1 MLIIDFF
8 LLIWYYYQR
17 IGESDLVNDTLVID
31 EANIEIAK
39 GICCSIDDEA
49 TRNRALANA
58 FAAKIAKDFFTNIDL
73 DIESGLHNIPAIL
86 NYLDISDIY
95 IKDNYLDVRVF
106 FEGDI
111 PSVPKSHYN
120 KGILPLAYMFIRVD
134 SSLSTGVVEGFLQPS
149 KIDFLA
155 ESEEYCKIQI
165 EDLIQFEELESIL
178 LTNKIEE
185 QINIDQDLEIK
196 LFEFLDENL
205 SSYETDTVI
214 RALLES
220 KTLRLKLIDMSKAQ
234 SIFNFASKVSK
245 DVEFDED
252 SLTLEDL
259 LNESEEQVKN
269 NPVTKFNN
277 DNHAKEEPVNEQLED
292 LFEASITNEE
302 LESNIVKVGN
312 RKKGIFLPIFLF
324 LIISSAVAY
333 FVYTNYFVN
342 VGYSSNQKEIES
354 KPARVEN
361 KNVVK
366 QKAQVAMP
374 VESIDN
380 KKDSSVNEIT
390 ENKNIENS
398 TASIP
403 MMEQNLGA
411 SITLTNLSVNW
422 EVPAS
427 YTSNTSVQ
435 RYLVKLGKIIQLNLK
450 TELLLLNKLPITNKI
465 VLELEFDKSVGKFKI
480 KNMVNSS
487 GEKNIDK
494 IIEQVVNTTLQLYI
508 KSNMKIFENM
518 TGNPS
523 LVIRL

>member
-1 MLIIDFF
+1 MN
-8 LLIWYYYQR
+8 
-17 IGESDLVNDTLVID
+17 GTLVID

-39 GICCSIDDEA
+39 GICCNIDDEA
-49 TRNRALANA
+49 TRNRALANI
-58 FAAKIAKDFFTNIDL
+58 FAAKIARDFFKNIDIDL
-73 DIESGLHNIPAIL
+73 ESGLHNIPAIL
-86 NYLDISDIY
+86 KYLDISDIY
-95 IKDNYLDVRVF
+95 IKDNYLDVRIF
-106 FEGDI
+106 FEGDV
-111 PSVPKSHYN
+111 PSVPKSHYE
-120 KGILPLAYMFIRVD
+120 KGILPLAYIFIKVD
-134 SSLSTGVVEGFLQPS
+134 SNLSTGVVEGFLQPS
-149 KIDFLA
+149 KIDFLT
-155 ESEEYCKIQI
+155 ENEEYCKIQM
-165 EDLIQFEELESIL
+165 EDLVQFEELESIL
-178 LTNKIEE
+178 LANNIEE
-185 QINIDQDLEIK
+185 QISIDQNLEIK

-205 SSYETDTVI
+205 SLYETDAVI

-220 KTLRLKLIDMSKAQ
+220 RLLRLKLIDMSKVQ
-234 SIFNFASKVSK
+234 SIFNFASKVSTDIDFNK
-245 DVEFDED
+245 D

-259 LNESEEQVKN
+259 LNESEEQILDTGIN
-269 NPVTKFNN
+269 ERFNKSVSEFDN
-277 DNHAKEEPVNEQLED
+277 DYQVNEEPANEQLED
-292 LFEASITNEE
+292 LFEASISKEE
-302 LESNIVKVGN
+302 LDGNIVKVGN
-312 RKKGIFLPIFLF
+312 RKKGLFLPIFLF
-324 LIISSAVAY
+324 LIISSVVAY
-333 FVYTNYFVN
+333 FVYANYFVN
-342 VGYSSNQKEIES
+342 EGYISNQKQIES
-354 KPARVEN
+354 KPATIEN

-366 QKAQVAMP
+366 QKAQEAMP

-380 KKDSSVNEIT
+380 KKNLVVDEIT

-427 YTSNTSVQ
+427 YTSNISVQ

-480 KNMVNSS
+480 KNMINSS

-494 IIEQVVNTTLQLYI
+494 IIEQVVNNTLQLDI

-518 TGNPS
+518 AGNPS